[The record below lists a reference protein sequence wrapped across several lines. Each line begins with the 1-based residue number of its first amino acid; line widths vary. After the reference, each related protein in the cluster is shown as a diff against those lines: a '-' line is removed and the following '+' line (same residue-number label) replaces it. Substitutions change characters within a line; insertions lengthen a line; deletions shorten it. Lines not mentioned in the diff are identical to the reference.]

1 MATIAEQ
8 LTTLN
13 TNLSTISTEVGSQA
27 DLIAQIKATAESL
40 PDAGSGSSGYQLWG
54 SYSLMPCE
62 IDVSDLIGA
71 QYQCPSG
78 ISAWFYI
85 LDEGWFCK
93 EIDRIEVNEAFLD
106 IYSGDDDNNYFEYEV
121 DQWSDTEGAKAND
134 FHLLLIE
141 VTSPVTVEQGLY
153 NLFMRIF
160 DNGNYSDSA
169 GGLWSNI
176 GYDEGYT
183 HGAAQSGDLEA
194 LGALCDWQITT
205 DSDSCPLL
213 TIINHHPSYYL
224 HCTVC
229 DEYGADWWDYDTDDY
244 FGWEVYVTVPPDST
258 KTIYADTPFSEI
270 KPVYIDNVR
279 WSANA

>member
-54 SYSLMPCE
+54 SHSVKPDSIEVAHLAGTYS
-62 IDVSDLIGA
+62 V
-71 QYQCPSG
+71 SG
-78 ISAWFYI
+78 IYTWFY
-85 LDEGWFCK
+85 DYNYGNGWMCMEVT
-93 EIDRIEVNEAFLD
+93 EIIVYEDGTIEVNHTRDDFDTYLKIYD
-106 IYSGDDDNNYFEYEV
+106 IQADVWFDE
-121 DQWSDTEGAKAND
+121 SDGNVND
-134 FHLLLIE
+134 PHLLIYDIPTPIAVSENIYHLF
-141 VTSPVTVEQGLY
+141 VEMY
-153 NLFMRIF
+153 
-160 DNGNYSDSA
+160 DNGEYTQSYFDHA
-169 GGLWSNI
+169 YDI
-176 GYDEGYT
+176 G
-183 HGAAQSGDLEA
+183 GAAQSGDLEA
-194 LGALCDWQITT
+194 LGVLCDWQITT